1 MSTTQISPD
10 IPQISPKHPPDNS
23 RELKISTDD
32 MRRHQTVGW
41 VNFRFSSRIFFP
53 AKFFRVLSRKSL
65 WAYCWTLSVTSDPS
79 TLSQLPG
86 EQIYKEKKLCDT
98 GKSAWCIKWACAM
111 VRWPYVIEI
120 NTCNGSVYHFW
131 PYSDQI
137 IEKVLGGIFF
147 TGFCKVSNKQNA
159 SHRSKLP
166 HSEE

>member
-1 MSTTQISPD
+1 MKLLIKMSTTS
-10 IPQISPKHPPDNS
+10 N
-23 RELKISTDD
+23 
-32 MRRHQTVGW
+32 RHLIIYTYYKLGW

-65 WAYCWTLSVTSDPS
+65 WAYCWTLSITSDPS

-137 IEKVLGGIFF
+137 MEKVLGGIFF

-166 HSEE
+166 HSEEEHPPNIHLLSR

>member
-1 MSTTQISPD
+1 M
-10 IPQISPKHPPDNS
+10 
-23 RELKISTDD
+23 
-32 MRRHQTVGW
+32 
-41 VNFRFSSRIFFP
+41 
-53 AKFFRVLSRKSL
+53 LSRKSL

-79 TLSQLPG
+79 TLSQLPS

-137 IEKVLGGIFF
+137 MEKVLGGIFSPAF
-147 TGFCKVSNKQNA
+147 AKCQT
-159 SHRSKLP
+159 SKMLP
-166 HSEE
+166 TEVNCLIPRKNTLLIFICYQDRMVELCQHKFWPSWPSKNGTRRPQRPQKGPYSANDGHFRT